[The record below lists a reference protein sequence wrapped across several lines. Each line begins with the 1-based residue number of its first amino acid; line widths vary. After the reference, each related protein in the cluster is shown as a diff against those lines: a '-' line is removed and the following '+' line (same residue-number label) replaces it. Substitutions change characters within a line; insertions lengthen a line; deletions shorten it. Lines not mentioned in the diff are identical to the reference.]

1 MTQESNC
8 TDRQTY
14 QRLSRHTDKLK
25 IDYKKNWQ
33 TSSSKKDK
41 QIDRYQNKQTSRS
54 KKHK

>member
-41 QIDRYQNKQTSRS
+41 QIDIYQDKQTLSS
-54 KKHK
+54 KKYK